1 MLNTQSLK
9 NMNTCIT
16 CMLMNPHFTDPNV
29 TSEDAG
35 WRKWLFE
42 KAPCAIN
49 KERIC
54 CYQLLIFVFLKF
66 NKQGTNQWQLWHG
79 LQSIP
84 YYKLDAKMLYIG
96 HLTDVNVFQPIPM
109 WAGFKPVTP
118 EVRGY
123 ISNYK
128 FPLSLS
134 VKMPKVIYFFYI
146 KMHCTNYIWS
156 KRWLHILNLNQ
167 RMLTY
172 VFF

>member
-1 MLNTQSLK
+1 MFLRSYNAEWLVTSEILLLVHLIFQIMLNTQSLK

-49 KERIC
+49 KKRIC
-54 CYQLLIFVFLKF
+54 CYQLLIFLFLKF

-123 ISNYK
+123 IY
-128 FPLSLS
+128 P
-134 VKMPKVIYFFYI
+134 I
-146 KMHCTNYIWS
+146 TNS
-156 KRWLHILNLNQ
+156 HFL
-167 RMLTY
+167 
-172 VFF
+172 